1 MAGRILNALLALTW
15 LALLALYWALP
26 RDPTGRNRE
35 FFPDMVRTARY
46 NAFSPNPNFPDGKTL
61 QRPVPG
67 TIPRGDLPLHY
78 QATPEDAARAGL
90 ELQNPLTAG
99 DLQALQ
105 RGETLF
111 KSFCVPCHGSGGR
124 GDGPVVLRGFPA
136 PPPLVAAH
144 AVQLK
149 DGQLFHILTYGQ
161 NNLASYAT
169 QLARE
174 DRWKVILFVRSL
186 QQQTAAAQ
194 GGQQ

>member
-26 RDPTGRNRE
+26 RDPTERNRE

-161 NNLASYAT
+161 NNMASYAT